1 VIAGTARALPALP
14 LRTEREAKEMPLLFY
29 FPLIVWMGM
38 LEIAHD
44 EMRVA
49 VKVRTPVRR

>member
-14 LRTEREAKEMPLLFY
+14 LQTEREAKEMPLLLY
-29 FPLIVWMGM
+29 FPFIVWMGM

-44 EMRVA
+44 ELRVP
-49 VKVRTPVRR
+49 VKVETPVRR

>member
-1 VIAGTARALPALP
+1 
-14 LRTEREAKEMPLLFY
+14 MPLLFY
-29 FPLIVWMGM
+29 FPFIVWMGV

-49 VKVRTPVRR
+49 VKVRTPDKVRTPVRR

>member
-29 FPLIVWMGM
+29 FPFIVWMGM

-44 EMRVA
+44 ELRVP
-49 VKVRTPVRR
+49 VKVKTPVQR

>member
-1 VIAGTARALPALP
+1 LP

-29 FPLIVWMGM
+29 FPFIIWMGM

-44 EMRVA
+44 EMRVPIK
-49 VKVRTPVRR
+49 VKAPVIRR